1 MVTTYTKY
9 TKIGLGSHRQNAM
22 ARHIRRECKRA
33 GLPFATGVDYA
44 IRRGF
49 RRQDAVAAAKMAYRM
64 DNVMSD
70 FFS

>member
-1 MVTTYTKY
+1 MVTTHY
-9 TKIGLGSHRQNAM
+9 KIGRGSQRQNAL
-22 ARHIRRECKRA
+22 ARHIRRECKRV

-49 RRQDAVAAAKMAYRM
+49 RRQDAVAAARMAYRV

-70 FFS
+70 SSKP

>member
-1 MVTTYTKY
+1 MVTAYTKV
-9 TKIGLGSHRQNAM
+9 GLGSRRQNAM

-49 RRQDAVAAAKMAYRM
+49 RRQDAMVATKMAYRT

-70 FFS
+70 SSKP